1 MHVDVQKIL
10 DAAFAYA
17 VESYLGACKDAQALK
32 RDDPEQDR
40 LRDRIADERNSGVE
54 GLLGVLLDI
63 LGYDVRMEAPNP
75 GGEAPASFI
84 QWTKVEREIIRWG
97 YDKGLIERDH
107 MLAWFDHNQTN
118 GWLRDDKQPI
128 PA

>member
-10 DAAFAYA
+10 DDAFKYA
-17 VESYLGACKDAQALK
+17 VDSYLNACKQAETLK
-32 RDDPEQDR
+32 QDNTPENRRQDR
-40 LRDRIADERNSGVE
+40 LADDRNSGVE
-54 GLLGVLLDI
+54 GLLGVLLDN

-75 GGEAPASFI
+75 GGNAPTSFI